1 MASVTARIK
10 TIKQPRGYIPPSK
23 FKTIALND
31 GIVLNEKDEKE
42 NVHAS
47 IIGMVVDYL
56 SRCSSETDKGEL
68 IE

>member
-31 GIVLNEKDEKE
+31 GIVLNEKE
-42 NVHAS
+42 NVHAF

-56 SRCSSETDKGEL
+56 FRCSSETDKGGL

>member
-31 GIVLNEKDEKE
+31 GIVLNEKK

-56 SRCSSETDKGEL
+56 SRCSSETDKGGL

>member
-23 FKTIALND
+23 FKTIALNLD
-31 GIVLNEKDEKE
+31 GIVLNEKE

-56 SRCSSETDKGEL
+56 SRCSSETDKGGL

>member
-31 GIVLNEKDEKE
+31 GIVLNEKE

-56 SRCSSETDKGEL
+56 SRCSSETDKGGL